1 MCVHMHVPYVWR
13 QDNFQDFVLLPTP
26 ITMSADGQS
35 QVVRLS
41 HQALSLTD
49 PSCLP
54 GAVSFDSW
62 FPFRSQTSLGSG
74 CRLCILLAWAHLALH
89 YTLGE
94 SRISRTRLALSLP
107 SYLCPSHH
115 GLQAKSPSPQPWSQV
130 AGGPL
135 HSCGKSLEPSI
146 LVLTGHSHRLPQE
159 ITEDE
164 SVCDS

>member
-1 MCVHMHVPYVWR
+1 MCVCLHMHVPYVWR

-26 ITMSADGQS
+26 VTVSADGQS

-54 GAVSFDSW
+54 GAVSFDYW

-94 SRISRTRLALSLP
+94 SQISRIRLSLSLP

-130 AGGPL
+130 ARGLCVAVVRAWSPACL
-135 HSCGKSLEPSI
+135 C
-146 LVLTGHSHRLPQE
+146 
-159 ITEDE
+159 
-164 SVCDS
+164 